1 MNDEKIADKSAGSIL
16 LSVTVLLLVIAAVL
30 IVAAIN
36 PDSMPGG
43 HKVCELRDRFI
54 SFVSGKAG
62 FGNDPAQKTA
72 RQSEDAGESDTGTV
86 SEDGEVQPRIPE
98 NNGERSDPKVKSWF

>member
-1 MNDEKIADKSAGSIL
+1 MNDEKIADKSAGGIL

-62 FGNDPAQKTA
+62 IGNDPAQETA
-72 RQSEDAGESDTGTV
+72 RQSGESDTGTV